1 MLPREGH
8 LLRIFVGEKDKRDG
22 IPLYEWL
29 VRQARERKM
38 AGATVLRGLQGF
50 GAKSHIHKTQILR
63 LASDL
68 PIVIEIV
75 DTKDKI
81 EAFMPIV
88 DEAITDGLATLEKV
102 DIRFYRASKEGD
114 SKG

>member
-8 LLRIFVGEKDKRDG
+8 LLRIFVGEQDKREG
-22 IPLYEWL
+22 IPLYEWI
-29 VRQARERKM
+29 VKKARASGL

-50 GAKSHIHKTQILR
+50 GASSRLHKSKILR
-63 LASDL
+63 LAADL
-68 PIVIEIV
+68 PIIIEIV

-81 EAFMPIV
+81 ETFMPII

-102 DIRFYRASKEGD
+102 DIRFYRASKEGEAN
-114 SKG
+114 G

>member
-8 LLRIFVGEKDKRDG
+8 LLRIFVGEQDKRDG
-22 IPLYEWL
+22 VPLYEWL
-29 VRQARERKM
+29 VNQAREKKM
-38 AGATVLRGLQGF
+38 AGATVLRGIQGF
-50 GAKSHIHKTQILR
+50 GAKSHLHKTQILR
-63 LASDL
+63 LSSDL

-81 EAFMPIV
+81 EGFMPIV
-88 DEAITDGLATLEKV
+88 DEAIKDGLATLEKV

-114 SKG
+114 TNG